1 MNQSVKLRIAEPED
15 AERITE
21 VINSAFRQAEEF
33 FIDED
38 RIDTAGVLNFLEAGT
53 FLLAERGALL
63 QGCVYVERR
72 EQGRAYLGLLAVDP
86 ATQQSGLGSLLMR
99 GAEDY
104 CRRLGL
110 GFIDIKIVNLRTEL
124 TGFYRRRGYVETGT
138 SPFPSDVPTKLA
150 VHFIDMSKPLTS

>member
-1 MNQSVKLRIAEPED
+1 MVAKMTP
-15 AERITE
+15 
-21 VINSAFRQAEEF
+21 
-33 FIDED
+33 D
-38 RIDTAGVLNFLEAGT
+38 RIDTASILNFLDAGT
-53 FLLAERGALL
+53 FLLAEREHLL

-104 CRRLGL
+104 CRGLGL

-124 TGFYRRRGYVETGT
+124 TGFYGRRGYIETGT
-138 SPFPSDVPTKLA
+138 FLSSREHNVSRVLRGLVLRHGKSQRRQVNTG
-150 VHFIDMSKPLTS
+150 